1 MSTPAP
7 TPVPTISN
15 RGMPWRPTTAHFRA
29 VVVSATMMTGAVLF
43 RRADLL
49 VLALPVTI
57 IAFWSVATRPTE
69 RVTARH
75 TLADPTLREG
85 EATTWAAHVT
95 AVTGMENV
103 VGVVAT
109 GPWLQ
114 ADPPSGVVSVAVP
127 ADAVADQPVTVSMA
141 LRSIRWGRRAVGPV
155 AVAATS
161 SWGAFRW
168 VVVDQ
173 SRQLT
178 TLPMP
183 AVFDTAAPVMHS
195 NGLVGLSRSG
205 RAGDGSEFASIRP
218 FQVGDRLR
226 RIHWPRSLRAGTL
239 HVTSTWADQDSHV
252 VLVID
257 ATSDLG
263 TSGGIDGAAS
273 SLDTTVR
280 AAGAIA
286 EHHLHR
292 GDRVSLRII
301 GSTGVS
307 RIAAASGRN
316 QLRRVLDTLA
326 LISPGVGPRVP
337 LDMPAESITIML
349 SPMVTSMALERAATF
364 ARHGQRVAVI
374 DTLPAHVI
382 DDDDDATTRL
392 AWRIRLLER
401 DRELRAVRELGVPV
415 IAWSGPGSL
424 DQFLRDLTRRAS
436 APRLVQR

>member
-1 MSTPAP
+1 MSDPSPAN
-7 TPVPTISN
+7 SQ
-15 RGMPWRPTTAHFRA
+15 RGLPWRPTTAHFRA
-29 VVVSATMMTGAVLF
+29 VVAAATMVTGAVLF
-43 RRADLL
+43 RRPDLL
-49 VLALPVTI
+49 VLALPMTI
-57 IAFWSVATRPTE
+57 VAFWSVMTRPLE
-69 RVTARH
+69 RVVARH
-75 TLADPTLREG
+75 AFADPTLREG
-85 EATTWAAHVT
+85 EATTWAAHVMPV
-95 AVTGMENV
+95 AGMEDV
-103 VGVVAT
+103 VGLVAPGPWWQIEPTAGVVA
-109 GPWLQ
+109 
-114 ADPPSGVVSVAVP
+114 VAV
-127 ADAVADQPVTVSMA
+127 ASDQPNDRAVTVSMA
-141 LRSIRWGRRAVGPV
+141 LRSVRWGRRAVGPI
-155 AVAATS
+155 AVTATS

-168 VVVDQ
+168 VVVDP

-195 NGLVGLSRSG
+195 NGLVGLSRSS

-263 TSGGIDGAAS
+263 TSGGIDGEAS
-273 SLDTTVR
+273 SLDITVR

-307 RIAAASGRN
+307 RLSAASGRN

-337 LDMPAESITIML
+337 LDMPAESIIIML

-382 DDDDDATTRL
+382 DADDDPTTRL

-401 DRELRAVRELGVPV
+401 DRELRVVQELGVPV

-424 DQFLRDLTRRAS
+424 DQFLRDLTRRAG